1 MGLIWLAL
9 AAIAVWALVRLGR
22 YSERLTKAG
31 RAGGQWRIA
40 ATILGAVLLA
50 GAVLA
55 GSHGAWFATAGM
67 VGAGLYLIGTSR
79 VRPPAAKAMRRE
91 PLSETEAR
99 SILGVG
105 SQANATEINDAWR
118 RLMGRAHPDQGGTEG
133 LAARVNAARDRLLKR

>member
-22 YSERLTKAG
+22 HSERLTKAG

-79 VRPPAAKAMRRE
+79 VRPAVQKPVKPEA
-91 PLSETEAR
+91 LSESESR

-105 SQANATEINDAWR
+105 PQANATEINDAWR